1 MKSSRLSVKFI
12 LTAQFSQ
19 VLHSHMRPVATT
31 LSNARLEDRVQR
43 LENGGGVLQGLRDD
57 DKCLSRMVVM
67 GLERR

>member
-1 MKSSRLSVKFI
+1 
-12 LTAQFSQ
+12 
-19 VLHSHMRPVATT
+19 MRPVATT